1 MPTPY
6 ETEMELREQLRIQG
20 EDLATLRGQVSNL
33 IQERNEARNETRD
46 INAAW
51 ISDVQ
56 LMNDILNEAAENADL
71 CDQYEN
77 TLDKVVNQ
85 QCKLIEL
92 KGRQKPWRVFI
103 EVEVEVSASTKDKA
117 DDIAEGI
124 ARYIGDGG
132 YISDSNGDEW
142 AVMHGYAATSRT
154 RAI

>member
-6 ETEMELREQLRIQG
+6 ETEMELRQQLRYANDSITVLTNTR
-20 EDLATLRGQVSNL
+20 DRL
-33 IQERNEARNETRD
+33 IQERNEAQQKLSNS
-46 INAAW
+46 NMAW
-51 ISDVQ
+51 ATDVQ
-56 LMNDILNEAAENADL
+56 LMNDILNEAAEDFLL

-77 TLDKVVNQ
+77 TLDKANQ

-117 DDIAEGI
+117 DEIAEGI

-132 YISDSNGDEW
+132 TISDSNGDEW